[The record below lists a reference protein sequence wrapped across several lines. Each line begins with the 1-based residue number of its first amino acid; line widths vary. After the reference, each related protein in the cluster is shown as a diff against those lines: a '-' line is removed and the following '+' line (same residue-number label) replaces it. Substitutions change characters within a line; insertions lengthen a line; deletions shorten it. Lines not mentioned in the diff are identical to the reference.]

1 MLKVYSTSHHKTVNR
16 KASNM
21 EQKRVL
27 AAVLVAVWSAFI
39 AVLAAYIYTR
49 KLLTDVT
56 DLMEG
61 LQKYVETF
69 VRG

>member
-1 MLKVYSTSHHKTVNR
+1 
-16 KASNM
+16 M